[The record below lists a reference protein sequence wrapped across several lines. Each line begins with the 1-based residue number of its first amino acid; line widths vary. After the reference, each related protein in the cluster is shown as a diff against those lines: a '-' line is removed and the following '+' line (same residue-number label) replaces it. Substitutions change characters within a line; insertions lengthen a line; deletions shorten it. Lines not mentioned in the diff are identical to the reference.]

1 MLKNIIS
8 LILLILTSNLFSQE
22 IEKEYGWYHI
32 KPKDST
38 SKYLDIN
45 GEYFIKNSLITIDYV
60 EKITFIN
67 SETRPFK
74 QIQFEFTEEGKK
86 LWEEQSDMFK
96 GKFAGFVFDNQVITI
111 VYITTKINSG
121 RVSFSSEN
129 PNFKTE
135 ELFEKLKTIVEKQK

>member
-1 MLKNIIS
+1 MLKKII
-8 LILLILTSNLFSQE
+8 LIILLILTSNLFSQE
-22 IEKEYGWYHI
+22 IEKECGWYYI

-45 GEYFIKNSLITIDYV
+45 DEYFIENSLITIDHV
-60 EKITFIN
+60 EKITLID

-74 QIQFEFTEEGKK
+74 QIQFEFSENGKK
-86 LWEEQSDMFK
+86 IWEEQSDMFK

-129 PNFKTE
+129 PNFKIE
-135 ELFEKLKTIVEKQK
+135 ELFEKLKAIVEKQK